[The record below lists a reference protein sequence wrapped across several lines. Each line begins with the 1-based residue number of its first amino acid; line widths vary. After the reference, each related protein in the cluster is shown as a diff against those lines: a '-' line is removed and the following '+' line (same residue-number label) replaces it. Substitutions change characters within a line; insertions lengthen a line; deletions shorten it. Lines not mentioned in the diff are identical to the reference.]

1 MKISKEHLIYAGV
14 GLFVLLVFYSSTK
27 KVELKEVGES
37 DLQEQKDFDSKNL
50 PSNLK
55 PPYKL
60 ATGEQIPR
68 PIKRNFNI
76 FSIGK
81 PRFDNDF

>member
-1 MKISKEHLIYAGV
+1 MTRQHWIYAGV
-14 GLFVLLVFYSSTK
+14 GVLVLLVLVSSTK
-27 KVELKEVGES
+27 KVELKEIKETDLEPKSFDSSTLPS
-37 DLQEQKDFDSKNL
+37 DLR
-50 PSNLK
+50 

-60 ATGEQIPR
+60 ATGEVIPR

-76 FSIGK
+76 HSIGIK

>member
-1 MKISKEHLIYAGV
+1 MNISKEHLIYAGV

-27 KVELKEVGES
+27 EVELKEVGES
-37 DLQEQKDFDSKNL
+37 DLEQKEFDSSSL

-76 FSIGK
+76 FSIGIK

>member
-1 MKISKEHLIYAGV
+1 MNISKEHWIYAGV
-14 GLFVLLVFYSSTK
+14 GLFVLAVLYSSTK
-27 KVELKEVGES
+27 KVELKEVNES
-37 DLQEQKDFDSKNL
+37 DLEQKSFDSSSL
-50 PSNLK
+50 PSDLK
-55 PPYKL
+55 PPYRL

>member
-1 MKISKEHLIYAGV
+1 MRREHWIYAGV
-14 GLFVLLVFYSSTK
+14 GALVLLVLVSSTK
-27 KVELKEVGES
+27 KVELKEVKETE
-37 DLQEQKDFDSKNL
+37 LEPKAFDSSKL
-50 PSNLK
+50 PTDLR

-60 ATGEQIPR
+60 ATGEVIPR

-76 FSIGK
+76 HSIGVK

>member
-1 MKISKEHLIYAGV
+1 MNISKEHWIYAGV
-14 GLFVLLVFYSSTK
+14 GLFVLAVLYSSTK
-27 KVELKEVGES
+27 KVELKEVNES
-37 DLQEQKDFDSKNL
+37 DLEQKGFDSSSL
-50 PSNLK
+50 PSDLK
-55 PPYKL
+55 PPYRL

>member
-1 MKISKEHLIYAGV
+1 MNISKEHWIYAGV
-14 GLFVLLVFYSSTK
+14 GLFVLAVLYSSTK
-27 KVELKEVGES
+27 KVELKEVNES
-37 DLQEQKDFDSKNL
+37 ELEQKGFDSSSL
-50 PSNLK
+50 PSDLK
-55 PPYKL
+55 PPYRL
-60 ATGEQIPR
+60 ATGEPVPR

>member
-1 MKISKEHLIYAGV
+1 MNISKEHWIYAGV
-14 GLFVLLVFYSSTK
+14 GLFVLAVLYSSTK
-27 KVELKEVGES
+27 KVELKEVNES
-37 DLQEQKDFDSKNL
+37 DLEQKGFDSSSL
-50 PSNLK
+50 PSDLK
-55 PPYKL
+55 PPYRL
-60 ATGEQIPR
+60 ATGEAVPR

>member
-1 MKISKEHLIYAGV
+1 MNISKEHLIYAGV

-27 KVELKEVGES
+27 EVELKEVGES
-37 DLQEQKDFDSKNL
+37 DLQEQKEFDSKNL